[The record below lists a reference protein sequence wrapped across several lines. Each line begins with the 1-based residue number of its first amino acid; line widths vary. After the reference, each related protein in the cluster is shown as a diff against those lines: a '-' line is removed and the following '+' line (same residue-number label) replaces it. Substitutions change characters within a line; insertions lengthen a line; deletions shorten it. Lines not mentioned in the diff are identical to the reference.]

1 MHIEVLSLLA
11 TQIKQGHYID
21 DIGIPRNLVL
31 VGHSMGSAYTN
42 GLLEKEPEIAD
53 AAVLTGLA
61 FTRDSG
67 TVLEAFNMRIA
78 AQQQSRWSDLDNGYT
93 TWGSI
98 YNNVN
103 T

>member
-1 MHIEVLSLLA
+1 MHIEVLGELA
-11 TQIKQGHYID
+11 TKIKKGQYTHG
-21 DIGIPRNLVL
+21 IGVPSKLVL
-31 VGHSMGSAYTN
+31 VGHSMGSAYIN
-42 GLLEKEPEIAD
+42 GLLAEAPKIAD
-53 AAVLTGLA
+53 AAILTGLA
-61 FTRDSG
+61 FTRDTG

-78 AQQQSRWSDLDNGYT
+78 AKQNHVWSELDEGYT